1 LSKDKHKVSN
11 WRAYNEGLKKRGSLT
26 IWISDEVVSQW
37 RQVDK
42 TGKRGRPQ
50 MYSDLAILTCLSVRK
65 VYHLALRQCEG
76 FVSSLFEQLGIKQAV
91 PDYSIL
97 CRRAAKLS
105 VTLNQLNTQGATDI
119 AVDSTGL
126 KVYGEGEWKV
136 RKHGYSKYRT
146 WMKLH
151 IGIDIASQQIEMVSL
166 TENSVDDA
174 EPVKEMLESMAAQK
188 QIRRFVAD
196 GAYDKEKVRR
206 ALWDKGQIEQIIPP
220 QHNAVKS
227 KGDKPWMQS
236 RDHTIEAIEQ
246 TDKKTWKVSVGYHK
260 RSLSETAMYRYKTI
274 IGGKLQS
281 RTKVNQQVEA
291 KISCTILN
299 KMILL
304 AKPISFKVVP

>member
-1 LSKDKHKVSN
+1 MSKDKHKVLN
-11 WRAYNEGLKKRGSLT
+11 WHQYNNGLKKRGSLS
-26 IWISDEVVSQW
+26 IWISDEVLTQW
-37 RQVDK
+37 RQADK
-42 TGKRGRPQ
+42 VRKRGRPQ
-50 MYSDLAILTCLSVRK
+50 VYSDLTILTCLAVRK

-76 FVSSLFEQLGIKQAV
+76 FISSLFEQLQIHQPV
-91 PDYSIL
+91 PDYSSL
-97 CRRAAKLS
+97 CRRAGKLG
-105 VTLNQLNTQGATDI
+105 VTLNQLNTKGATDI

-151 IGIDIASQQIEMVSL
+151 IGVNIATQQIEMMSL
-166 TENSVDDA
+166 TDNSVDDA
-174 EPVKEMLESMAAQK
+174 EPVKEMLSGVPAEK
-188 QIRRFVAD
+188 QIRRIVGD

-206 ALWDKGQIEQIIPP
+206 YLWDNGQIEPIIPP

-227 KGDKPWMQS
+227 KGNKPWLQS
-236 RDHTIEAIEQ
+236 RDKTIEAIKQ
-246 TDKKTWKVSVGYHK
+246 GGKKTWKMAVGYHK

-281 RTKVNQQVEA
+281 RKKENQQVEA
-291 KISCTILN
+291 KISCAILN

-304 AKPISFKVVP
+304 AKPTSFKVPL